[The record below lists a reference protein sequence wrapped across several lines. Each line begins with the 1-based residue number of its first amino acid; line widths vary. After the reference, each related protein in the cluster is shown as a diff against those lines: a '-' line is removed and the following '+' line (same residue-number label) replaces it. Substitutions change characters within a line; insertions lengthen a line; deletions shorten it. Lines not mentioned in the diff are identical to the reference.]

1 MAPGAHAD
9 GTLAV
14 VVMMVVVSWLCV
26 GLSDA
31 ASYKVGDDAGWSLDT
46 DLQGWVDGQDFRPGD
61 VLEFNYNP
69 DEHNVLE
76 VMEGQ
81 FEQCST
87 TNPIA
92 HLSSGADRITLDKSG
107 TRFFLCGIVG
117 HCPGGMKIR
126 INVVA

>member
-1 MAPGAHAD
+1 
-9 GTLAV
+9 
-14 VVMMVVVSWLCV
+14 MMVVVSWKCMR
-26 GLSDA
+26 LSA
-31 ASYKVGDDAGWSLDT
+31 AATFKVGDDAGWSLNT
-46 DLQGWVDGQDFRPGD
+46 DLQGWADGQYVSPGD

-87 TNPIA
+87 TNPIVL
-92 HLSSGADRITLDKSG
+92 LSSGADRITLDQSG

-126 INVVA
+126 IVVD